1 MENQQFVRKSS
12 GSHQNHGA
20 SSIMSRSMRIAVLTV
35 AAVVAAA
42 CAKSAGRT
50 SPIPAGSHQ
59 HSDSLEY
66 YDVEGT
72 TSAEVHRS
80 MISRAPRSQSVGWAV
95 GLMRY
100 SFSHRESYAMSG
112 SVCRPD
118 IAFRTRSL
126 IILPRWRFIN
136 QANAATQRAW
146 NSFSLAVRTHEDTH
160 RAIFLERVDSMYVAV
175 KAVTAPDCDTA
186 RRLVAATLAMQRT
199 RMDSE
204 QRALDNTARMA
215 PYRWPP

>member
-1 MENQQFVRKSS
+1 MRLPQVVIVLPLSI
-12 GSHQNHGA
+12 GLGA
-20 SSIMSRSMRIAVLTV
+20 G
-35 AAVVAAA
+35 A
-42 CAKSAGRT
+42 CASKSRP
-50 SPIPAGSHQ
+50 SPIPPASHQ
-59 HSDSLEY
+59 HTDSIEY

-72 TSAEVHRS
+72 TAAEVQRS
-80 MISRAPRSQSVGWAV
+80 MISRAPRSRSVGWAV

-146 NSFSLAVRTHEDTH
+146 NGFALAVRTHEDTH

-175 KAVTAPDCDTA
+175 KALTAPDCETA
-186 RRLVAATLAMQRT
+186 RGLVAATLAMQRT